1 MKLEYL
7 KFMRKWIV
15 SYRGK
20 ARAVGNTQA
29 EAIDQACELLK
40 LKIIK

>member
-15 SYRGK
+15 SYKGK

-29 EAIDQACELLK
+29 EAIEQAMILLK
-40 LKIIK
+40 SKII